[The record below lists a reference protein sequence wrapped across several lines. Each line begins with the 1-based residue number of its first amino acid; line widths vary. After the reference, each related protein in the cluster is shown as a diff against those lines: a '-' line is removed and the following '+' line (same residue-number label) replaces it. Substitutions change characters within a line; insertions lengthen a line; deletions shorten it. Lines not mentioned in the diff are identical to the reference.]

1 MRKYGITGL
10 LFLAALGLQSCLFS
24 EEDLFED
31 TSANRTAASV
41 AKYTELLTGAE
52 NGWKLD
58 YYPGGETHDMG
69 GTVLLMQFEGENVR
83 TSP

>member
-10 LFLAALGLQSCLFS
+10 LFLAALCLQSCLFS

-58 YYPGGETHDMG
+58 YYPAGKST
-69 GTVLLMQFEGENVR
+69 TWAAPCCSCSSRAR